1 MGWAES
7 GKKTF
12 NDVKIM
18 DDFVNQKC
26 QFTEGYMESASNSY
40 QVKLFS
46 CKWVGQLRWKY
57 VLNKN
62 SDIYSWRWCAV
73 TAKMC
78 NVLQEEHPWPVIR

>member
-46 CKWVGQLRWKY
+46 CKWVGQLR
-57 VLNKN
+57 
-62 SDIYSWRWCAV
+62 
-73 TAKMC
+73 
-78 NVLQEEHPWPVIR
+78 